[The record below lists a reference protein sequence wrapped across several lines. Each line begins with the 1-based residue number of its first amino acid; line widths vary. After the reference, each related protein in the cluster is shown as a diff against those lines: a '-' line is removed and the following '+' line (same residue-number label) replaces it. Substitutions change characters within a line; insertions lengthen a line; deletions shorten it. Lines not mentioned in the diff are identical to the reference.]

1 MAEIYMNPIDYLSKN
16 HMNNNMIKV
25 VKNPSYNNTDYTYYN
40 NNNNFNIIDPN
51 KYYPETGI
59 VNEYSSNGNYGYS
72 SKNGFYTNNELTES
86 SPEEYDDDYNYDNQ
100 NNFFYSSKNIS
111 DNYYSHPHNTKK
123 LNPTSSNNNIIYIN
137 QNNADSPTYYNIDD
151 LNINGININDQQY
164 PYNSEKKQNMK
175 IINNYELTQ
184 IPPTNNITSLNQMTG
199 KISPAYGYN
208 IKKNNLPN
216 NIKIKNITSNTPSNV
231 KTIPIPNNIK
241 KDNFIFDPNK
251 PVYQKVTNK
260 IQPHPSDKIIRNNMP
275 NVTNINT
282 KGHNVKQIQSE
293 PKNTIRNIINIHN
306 NKELEEKNKIIV
318 DNNKPEN
325 IIGQTTQE
333 KIAQNGPQD
342 NKEDLSKY
350 VIEITDNNNNQY
362 IDIIPENTF
371 KYRALTQD
379 DYNQIFLKGVGIIN
393 LGNTCFIN
401 SCLQALIHCKLF
413 MQLFFSKGIQMKE
426 DTTPISYHF
435 LLLCIEMLDVE
446 KRSHINYIDISY
458 FKYIFGKKH
467 PMFNGF
473 AQNDSQEFC
482 RIFLEDLST
491 ELNEAKNKNIYR
503 TLTNTDNK
511 SKIVKDNEFF
521 INFKERENSIINDLF
536 YSQIITSFKCKCG
549 SEIYSFQKI
558 MDFPLLLPENVNQIN
573 IKNLLNNYFKSEVVD
588 FEKKCDKCQQILK
601 HNKEMRISR
610 PPEILILS
618 LQRINETTKKK
629 NNCAV
634 AFAEQLNIYEYID
647 HELGFDKE
655 CDYTL
660 FSIINHVGDMDVGHY
675 FTYIKPLGSQNWY
688 EFNDSTVRKIV
699 LQKTVFSYAYALLY
713 IKSKYK

>member
-1 MAEIYMNPIDYLSKN
+1 M
-16 HMNNNMIKV
+16 
-25 VKNPSYNNTDYTYYN
+25 
-40 NNNNFNIIDPN
+40 
-51 KYYPETGI
+51 
-59 VNEYSSNGNYGYS
+59 
-72 SKNGFYTNNELTES
+72 
-86 SPEEYDDDYNYDNQ
+86 
-100 NNFFYSSKNIS
+100 
-111 DNYYSHPHNTKK
+111 
-123 LNPTSSNNNIIYIN
+123 
-137 QNNADSPTYYNIDD
+137 
-151 LNINGININDQQY
+151 
-164 PYNSEKKQNMK
+164 
-175 IINNYELTQ
+175 
-184 IPPTNNITSLNQMTG
+184 
-199 KISPAYGYN
+199 
-208 IKKNNLPN
+208 KKNNPPN

-293 PKNTIRNIINIHN
+293 PKNTIRNITNIHN

-379 DYNQIFLKGVGIIN
+379 DFNQIFLKGVGIIN

-413 MQLFFSKGIQMKE
+413 IQLFFSKGIQMKE

-435 LLLCIEMLDVE
+435 LLLCIEMLDVQ

-573 IKNLLNNYFKSEVVD
+573 IKKLLNNYFKSEVVD

-634 AFAEQLNIYEYID
+634 AFGEQLNIYEYID

-675 FTYIKPLGSQNWY
+675 FTYIKPLGIQNWY

-699 LQKTVFSYAYALLY
+699 PRKTVFSYAYALLY